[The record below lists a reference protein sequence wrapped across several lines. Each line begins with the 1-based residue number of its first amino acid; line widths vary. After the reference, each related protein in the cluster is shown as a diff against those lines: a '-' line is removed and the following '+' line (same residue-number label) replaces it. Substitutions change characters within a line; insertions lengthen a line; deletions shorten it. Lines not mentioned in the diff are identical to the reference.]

1 MWTWTNPR
9 STICGLYQVS
19 MWEMRLGLRENP
31 PATEAR
37 VLKAIEELGAKPLV
51 KFDAEH
57 EVIWVVNR
65 VRYANR
71 SPKVA
76 RAMQKEVERAPTS
89 PLVREF
95 VEMYGGQLG
104 IEIGDE

>member
-1 MWTWTNPR
+1 
-9 STICGLYQVS
+9 
-19 MWEMRLGLRENP
+19 MWEMRLGLREDP
-31 PATEAR
+31 PATQSR
-37 VLKAIEELGAKPLV
+37 VQNALDELAAKPLV
-51 KFDAEH
+51 KWDPEH

-89 PLVREF
+89 PLVVEF
-95 VEMYGGQLG
+95 VEKYGAQLG
-104 IEIGDE
+104 IEIGGT